1 MRPLVWRIAERRIVV
16 ARALHVP
23 DRRRDRLAHWH
34 CLDLR
39 SGSQCNAVFHGD
51 QPMTR
56 PNGAS
61 AQFGSRTSADEVV
74 AGLDLTGR
82 TIIVTGANTGI
93 GEPTA
98 TALAGAGARVVFACR
113 QAASGEAAVARARAK
128 HPKCRAEFAELDL
141 ASFASIRR
149 FADQLQAESIDALI
163 CNAGLSI
170 LAWAETEEG
179 FERTVG
185 VCHIGHFLL
194 ARLLLPRLLASGA
207 PRVVMVSS
215 LSHRSP
221 PKLDFAML
229 PMTRDNFKGMTAYG
243 QAKLCNVLMAK
254 ELQRRYGSR
263 GLMACA
269 LHPGTLITTDI
280 GRNSKLVGALIKLV
294 SPFTKNPRRAR
305 RRAFTRR
312 SRTGGGTG
320 GAHLQDCRVVECS
333 AEANDP
339 TVAQRLWQR
348 SDEWVGRAGTLPDW
362 P

>member
-1 MRPLVWRIAERRIVV
+1 MT
-16 ARALHVP
+16 
-23 DRRRDRLAHWH
+23 
-34 CLDLR
+34 
-39 SGSQCNAVFHGD
+39 
-51 QPMTR
+51 QP
-56 PNGAS
+56 NDAA

-113 QAASGEAAVARARAK
+113 QAASGEAAAARARARYS
-128 HPKCRAEFAELDL
+128 KCRAEFAELDL
-141 ASFASIRR
+141 ASFAGIRR
-149 FADQLQAESIDALI
+149 FAETLRADAIDALI

-170 LAWAETEEG
+170 LDWAQTEEG

-221 PKLDFAML
+221 PKLDFAVL

-254 ELQRRYGSR
+254 ELQRRYGAR
-263 GLMACA
+263 GMTACA

-280 GRNSKLVGALIKLV
+280 GRNSKVVGALIKFV
-294 SPFTKNPRRAR
+294 SPFTKNP
-305 RRAFTRR
+305 
-312 SRTGGGTG
+312 SQ
-320 GAHLQDCRVVECS
+320 GAATSVYATVHEPAAGLAGAYLQDCRVVECS

-348 SDEWVGRAGTLPDW
+348 SDEWVSRAGTLPDW